1 MATALLALERDSA
14 PIATELCAE
23 EFAPVPIAIA

>member
-1 MATALLALERDSA
+1 MATALLALDSDEV

-23 EFAPVPIAIA
+23 EFALVPIAIA